1 MVKCQICQDLGLIET
16 EKGLYVQCSCVSK
29 NNRDF
34 KQAESQIPPLY
45 RGKTFADFKINYYSK
60 FHFDRERNIS
70 YFESA
75 QRALNA
81 SRNFVEKLLKG
92 EPTKGLYLS
101 GPIGSGKTL
110 LAAIIANEAI
120 KAGKDVLFVVVPEF
134 LEKVKQSF
142 GEESDGYL
150 MDKALKAELLI
161 LDDLGAHNYTE
172 WTINTLYLII
182 NHRLNY
188 ERPVII
194 TTNIGL
200 EDLES
205 YLGERTTSRI
215 FELCHHY
222 WLPVDLD
229 IRLKITRGM

>member
-1 MVKCQICQDLGLIET
+1 MANCPDCQDRGLIKN
-16 EKGLYVQCSCVSK
+16 EKGEYIQCHCVTKKSHDLKQVQSL
-29 NNRDF
+29 
-34 KQAESQIPPLY
+34 IPPLY
-45 RGKTFADFKINYYSK
+45 RNKSFSDFNLSYYSK

-70 YFESA
+70 YYESA
-75 QRALNA
+75 QRALKA
-81 SRNFVEKLLKG
+81 AVNFVKLLSLNK
-92 EPTKGLYLS
+92 PTKGLYFS
-101 GPIGSGKTL
+101 GPVGSGKTL

-120 KAGKDVLFVVVPEF
+120 KAGKEVLFVVVPEF

-142 GEESDGYL
+142 GEEDDGFL
-150 MDKALKAELLI
+150 MKKALSSELLI

-172 WTINTLYLII
+172 WTRNTLYLII

-188 ERPVII
+188 QLPVII

-215 FELCHHY
+215 FQLCHHY

-229 IRLKITRGM
+229 IRLKKVRGM